1 MGHSKGSVT
10 GIMKFLISI
19 AALFAI
25 AECRRHLCDDGT
37 RPICNDGSK
46 AVYNRP
52 TGKNTDG
59 SKYFPPL
66 VCNGEGAP
74 ACADGSTP
82 KVRFNTCSNDEKKC
96 PTGQGQG
103 AMDKPFAPCA
113 DGSKCV
119 CPGGGKNCQFHYR
132 VCGNGQGCRKMC
144 RRDNHT
150 ALGGPR
156 TGTSTMV
163 SGSSTLGIQDLATR
177 DTTGDLTLLET
188 SLN

>member
-1 MGHSKGSVT
+1 MGHSKGSVK
-10 GIMKFLISI
+10 GIMKFLITV

-37 RPICNDGSK
+37 RPICSDGSK

-59 SKYFPPL
+59 SKYFPPP

-103 AMDKPFAPCA
+103 AMDKAA
-113 DGSKCV
+113 ERCV
-119 CPGGGKNCQFHYR
+119 A
-132 VCGNGQGCRKMC
+132 
-144 RRDNHT
+144 RDNLT
-150 ALGGPR
+150 ALGGRR
-156 TGTSTMV
+156 TGTNTTV
-163 SGSSTLGIQDLATR
+163 SESSTLEILDLATR
-177 DTTGDLTLLET
+177 DTTGDPTLLET
-188 SLN
+188 RLKDIIMLSFRIRLWYLLANVSCQRARNIIGK

>member
-1 MGHSKGSVT
+1 MGTHSKGLVT
-10 GIMKFLISI
+10 GIMKFLITV

-59 SKYFPPL
+59 SKYFPPAVTMRRNAQL
-66 VCNGEGAP
+66 VRAREQWTSLLLHVLMAQSVSVQEVEKTANSTTEYVATDKDAGK
-74 ACADGSTP
+74 CA
-82 KVRFNTCSNDEKKC
+82 
-96 PTGQGQG
+96 
-103 AMDKPFAPCA
+103 A
-113 DGSKCV
+113 
-119 CPGGGKNCQFHYR
+119 
-132 VCGNGQGCRKMC
+132 
-144 RRDNHT
+144 RDNHT

-163 SGSSTLGIQDLATR
+163 SGSSTLGFKTWQQ
-177 DTTGDLTLLET
+177 G
-188 SLN
+188 